1 MPAKCWWEN
10 WSVNDGV
17 LASGQSSDCPGS
29 APPGEPGGVYGGK
42 RCRNCQSVLSPDEI
56 ALHRKLH
63 NRAAD
68 SFLCIACNAQYF
80 GVATQLLEE
89 KIRQFKEMG
98 CTLFQ

>member
-1 MPAKCWWEN
+1 MTGFWH
-10 WSVNDGV
+10 
-17 LASGQSSDCPGS
+17 PGS
-29 APPGEPGGVYGGK
+29 PLTARAALRRESRGVYGGK